1 MPKTEAAPLKKIGQF
16 KNMDLSKAWQATKKV
31 CTIKAKEFI
40 KDFGKDD
47 DHSKAYIATLTGFKS
62 GFAPQL
68 EKLQKAKTRD
78 DQIKQAQKALVICKA
93 YNKLVDDT
101 CPGSKV
107 KLALDGALD
116 GINKELQA
124 VLK

>member
-1 MPKTEAAPLKKIGQF
+1 MPKADAAPLKDIAKF

-31 CTIKAKEFI
+31 CTTKAKEFI
-40 KDFGKDD
+40 KEYGKDD
-47 DHSKAYIATLTGFKS
+47 DDSKAYIATLTGFKS
-62 GFAPQL
+62 GFAAQL

-93 YNKLVDDT
+93 YNKTVDDT
-101 CPGSKV
+101 CPGGKV

-116 GINKELQA
+116 GIKKELQA